1 MWFGKRNPQ
10 EQERSMDKPMRLT
23 ITESAWTA
31 FRQHLHQCDGKER
44 AAFML
49 LGRLE
54 NGDLLNYYVHRLLLV
69 PDHRCVQQHQTIVE
83 PDAGSILDSFRAYQQ
98 SAATAFL
105 HAHSHPFSA
114 CAQFSGTDD
123 HYLGEEIRGFADY
136 LRATDNDRPFR
147 FLRMVSGGQEGGFTG
162 EAYDHNDKFTRRINE
177 VRVIGRHGLRTIP
190 CRWLQETSLD
200 GAKVLSESDRAR
212 LDRNVNW
219 LGEGGQSAISK
230 THIAFCGLGGLGAEV
245 LKNCR
250 GLGFK
255 RYSLIDMDRVET
267 SNLNRLSCG
276 ASDVGR
282 YKVDVAK
289 DFILA
294 AIPDADVTVLR
305 LPVEEEACQ
314 KALMQA
320 DFVVNAL
327 DDDSARLNVQVL
339 AARHLLPMLD
349 LGSGIRLKPGTREV
363 SAMGGQ
369 ATFYVPGGPCL
380 LCQGL
385 DPTQIVPREIRR
397 MQRQIGY
404 VEGTDETPVSVV
416 TINSVIG
423 GIASDILMKYLT
435 GFSTA
440 PLWVSFDLLKHEVTR
455 LSFHRRT
462 DCPICGENGIEGL
475 GIEETAPLKPKSKAA
490 CGTAVAQPLVSEEE
504 PDMAM
509 SGCTAIAEESDESQ
523 ATEQDPTNGKRPG
536 VVAAVALAAY
546 AQYAAWGKGIPPE
559 RGETGSVS
567 G

>member
-1 MWFGKRNPQ
+1 MWFGKKNPQ
-10 EQERSMDKPMRLT
+10 EQERSMDKPVRLT

-31 FRQHLHQCDGKER
+31 FRQHLHQRDGKER

-49 LGRLE
+49 LGCLE
-54 NGDLLNYYVHRLLLV
+54 EGDLLNYYVHRLLLV

-105 HAHSHPFSA
+105 HAHSHPFSD
-114 CAQFSGTDD
+114 CARFSGTDD
-123 HYLGEEIRGFADY
+123 HYLAGEIRGLGEY
-136 LRATDNDRPFR
+136 LRATDNQRTFR
-147 FLRMVSGGQEGGFTG
+147 FLRMVTGGREGGFTG
-162 EAYDHNDKFTRRINE
+162 EIFGGNLGFRGRISE
-177 VRVIGRHGLRTIP
+177 VRVVGRNGMRTIP
-190 CRWLQETSLD
+190 CSGLHGTQPQKEEALTD
-200 GAKVLSESDRAR
+200 SERER

-219 LGEGGQSAISK
+219 LGEGGQLAISS
-230 THIAFCGLGGLGAEV
+230 TNSALCGLGGLGAEV

-255 RYSLIDMDRVET
+255 QYTLIDMDRVET

-276 ASDVGR
+276 AGDVGR

-305 LPVEEEACQ
+305 LPVENEACQ
-314 KALMQA
+314 RALMQA

-369 ATFYVPGGPCL
+369 TTFYVPGGPCL

-385 DPTQIVPREIRR
+385 DPARIVPREIRQ

-455 LSFHRRT
+455 LSFHKRT
-462 DCPICGENGIEGL
+462 DCPICGEKGIEGL
-475 GIEETAPLKPKSKAA
+475 GIEETAPLMPKSRAV
-490 CGTAVAQPLVSEEE
+490 CGTAVAHSVVSEEV
-504 PDMAM
+504 PDATM
-509 SGCTAIAEESDESQ
+509 SGCSPTAGVDNEPQSTDQGQTEEKSPKVVTSSVL
-523 ATEQDPTNGKRPG
+523 PPG
-536 VVAAVALAAY
+536 
-546 AQYAAWGKGIPPE
+546 AQGAAWGKGAAPE
-559 RGETGSVS
+559 IGETGSLS